1 MTRPPATITAMDER
15 HPELVIVAADHP
27 SLDDAVAEFAAGLL
41 AETRYFGR
49 RGLKAARPSPALVRR
64 LTTAGCRNRL
74 VGLIGGRIV
83 AVAAVDDDAL
93 DGPELLI
100 AVAADWRR
108 RGLALALGRE
118 IVARA
123 TERGLERI
131 VLRTSRRS
139 SDVLDAGREL
149 GLEAVD
155 LGRGHLALVRQL
167 VPQPA

>member
-1 MTRPPATITAMDER
+1 MDKR

-27 SLDDAVAEFAAGLL
+27 SLDDAIGEFGAELR
-41 AETRYFGR
+41 AETRYFGL
-49 RGLKAARPSPALVRR
+49 RGQRAARPSPALVRR
-64 LTTAGCRNRL
+64 LTTTGSRNRL
-74 VGLIGGRIV
+74 AGLIGGRIV
-83 AVAAVDDDAL
+83 AVAAVDDDAV

-108 RGLALALGRE
+108 HGLALALGRE

-131 VLRTSRRS
+131 VLRISHRS
-139 SDVLDAGREL
+139 SDVLKAGRQL
-149 GLEAVD
+149 GLDAVD
-155 LGRGHLALVRQL
+155 LGRGRVALVRQL